1 MVAAAPLVTGSRFYQ
16 RLQRR
21 YGDDFTLLP
30 PGVPGA
36 AVLAQAMQKLLA
48 RGPGGAAGLGVALR
62 TLRQLAL
69 ARLIEYECAPER
81 LVIDEALAHL

>member
-30 PGVPGA
+30 PGVPSA
-36 AVLAQAMQKLLA
+36 AVLAQALQQLLA
-48 RGPGGAAGLGVALR
+48 QPISSGM
-62 TLRQLAL
+62 
-69 ARLIEYECAPER
+69 
-81 LVIDEALAHL
+81 